1 MMGVQIVSVAE
12 SAKGSETESV
22 GRGASGWDGECE
34 GSVSGLGGLGFRDL
48 LQQGLFEALLVLL
61 ARHLHHHLVY
71 HLRYGFGFGVYTGFY
86 LEKQVSRV

>member
-1 MMGVQIVSVAE
+1 M
-12 SAKGSETESV
+12 
-22 GRGASGWDGECE
+22 
-34 GSVSGLGGLGFRDL
+34 RDL
-48 LQQGLFEALLVLL
+48 VQQGLFEALLVLL